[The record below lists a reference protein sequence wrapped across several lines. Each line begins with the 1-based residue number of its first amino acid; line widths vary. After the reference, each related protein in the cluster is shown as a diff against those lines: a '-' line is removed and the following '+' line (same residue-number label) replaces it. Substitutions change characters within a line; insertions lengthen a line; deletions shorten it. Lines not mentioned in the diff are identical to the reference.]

1 MRVSRE
7 QAAENRERMVQ
18 TAAQLFREHGF
29 DGIGVADLMKAAGLT
44 HGAFYGH
51 FGAKDDLMAEAS
63 ARALADSFTYWH
75 KRIDQ
80 AGDAGLAT
88 VVGKYLSPAH
98 RDHPGRGCAFAAL
111 GAEAQRH
118 TPAVRRAMT
127 AGLLPLIEVFGRLL
141 PGRSKA
147 ARRQKA
153 LASFSAMVGALVLA
167 RAVDDEALSNE
178 ILQAV
183 TANITGIEP
192 ARGAAAA
199 ADTPPA

>member
-7 QAAENRERMVQ
+7 QAAENRERVVQ
-18 TAAQLFREHGF
+18 TAARLFREHGF
-29 DGIGVADLMKAAGLT
+29 DGIGVADLMKQAGLT

-51 FGAKDDLMAEAS
+51 FDSKDDLMAEAS
-63 ARALADSFTYWH
+63 ARALEESLAYWH
-75 KRIDQ
+75 KRIEH
-80 AGDAGLAT
+80 AGADGLAT

-127 AGLLPLIEVFGRLL
+127 AGLRPLLDVLGRLL

-147 ARRQKA
+147 AKRQKA
-153 LASFSAMVGALVLA
+153 LAAFSAMVGALVLA
-167 RAVDDEALSNE
+167 RAVDDEALSGE

-183 TANITGIEP
+183 AVSITGAEP
-192 ARGAAAA
+192 GHG
-199 ADTPPA
+199 